1 MSDRR
6 KMWLLLAISLV
17 MVTLFLGKGLTLDNY
32 QYFLSRRIPKVLAM
46 VLSGVAIS
54 QASLLFQTVTHN
66 RILTPGILG
75 FDSLYLLVQVIIVV
89 VFGGLSQYVL
99 NAYLNFSLSV
109 VAMVLFSMALFG
121 FYFRG
126 KEKNLITLLLVGLIV
141 GQLFSNVAS
150 FFVLI
155 MDPNDYATV
164 QASMFA
170 SFNNIDTQLVYFTA
184 PILLIASLLMYRMH
198 AVMDVFWLD
207 KDNATSL
214 GVNVRQVTKQVLM
227 LSAVLIAVA
236 TALIGP
242 ILFFGLLVTN
252 LAREMF
258 YTYRHAQ
265 LLPGCAIL
273 GVTLLLAGQWL
284 VENVLTFQTT
294 LSVIIN
300 FVGGIYFMSMLLRNR
315 IV

>member
-1 MSDRR
+1 MSDRG

-46 VLSGVAIS
+46 VLAGVAIS

-126 KEKNLITLLLVGLIV
+126 KEKNLITLLLVGLII

-258 YTYRHAQ
+258 HTYRHAK

>member
-1 MSDRR
+1 MSNQA
-6 KMWLLLAISLV
+6 KILILIV
-17 MVTLFLGKGLTLDNY
+17 VTLVFASLFLIKGLTLDNY

-46 VLSGVAIS
+46 ILAGVAIS
-54 QASLLFQTVTHN
+54 QASLLFQTVTNN

-75 FDSLYLLVQVIIVV
+75 FDSLYLLVQVIVVV
-89 VFGGLSQYVL
+89 VFGGLSHYVL
-99 NAYLNFSLSV
+99 NAYLNFSIIVSV
-109 VAMVLFSMALFG
+109 MVLFSILLFG

-126 KEKNLITLLLVGLIV
+126 KEKNLITLLLVGLIL

-150 FFVLI
+150 FFVLV
-155 MDPNDYATV
+155 MDPNDYASV
-164 QASMFA
+164 QANMFA
-170 SFNNIDTQLVYFTA
+170 SFNNIDTQLVYLTA
-184 PILLIASLLMYRMH
+184 PLLLIASFVMYRMH
-198 AVMDVFWLD
+198 HIMDVFWLD

-214 GVNVRQVTKQVLM
+214 GVDVRSVTKKVLI
-227 LSAVLIAVA
+227 LSAVLISIS

-242 ILFFGLLVTN
+242 VLFFGLLVTN

-258 YTYRHAQ
+258 STYRHAL

-273 GVTLLLAGQWL
+273 GVCLLLVGQWL
-284 VENVLTFQTT
+284 VENVLAFQTT

-300 FVGGIYFMSMLLRNR
+300 FVGGVYFLSMLLRNR